1 MPISETEVE
10 KPAAQGAAMEITVS
24 RQDLVRELTA
34 TQSVVERKTT
44 IPILSNFLLE
54 AEEDRLNITATD
66 LDQAIRTSTA
76 VKVKKP
82 GSCTV
87 PARKLYDYIKLL
99 PEGDIS
105 IKLLENHW
113 VQIRSGRS
121 NTKIVGMA
129 RANYPQVPEF
139 PAVAATS
146 ISLIALK
153 TLIARTIFAI
163 SNEESRYTLNGAL
176 LVIKA
181 ESLAMVATDGHR
193 LSYVEKPNENLE
205 GISGEKRV
213 LIPRKALQELQQ
225 LLTVTEVEKVE
236 FADDE
241 HTLFF
246 RVGHRTLSTRKL
258 SGQFPNF
265 EAVMPRDNT
274 KFAVVRCSELSAAIQ
289 RVAQFADER
298 SGAIRMRLEGNEL
311 RSAPTQLNQA
321 RAKTPSTP
329 PTPATPSWWAS
340 TRYTFST
347 SSKPSATRVKSA
359 SNSRTPSPPAR
370 CVQKTPTPNTS
381 IATSLCRCGFEEA
394 TQKRQSHSAEVFVP
408 VACQIPPSLWL
419 RSLSPGAA
427 TGRVAPICL
436 PATGLP
442 HSGHCLVWLPR
453 NILVF
458 TGQLRDCIL
467 VPVCQPRALALPV
480 TIPRATQG

>member
-1 MPISETEVE
+1 MPIVETEAE
-10 KPAAQGAAMEITVS
+10 KPAVQGSAMEITVS
-24 RQDLVRELTA
+24 RQDLVKELTA

-44 IPILSNFLLE
+44 IPILSNFLIE
-54 AEEDRLNITATD
+54 ADGDRLNITATD
-66 LDQAIRTSTA
+66 LDQAIRTSTE

-82 GSCTV
+82 GACTI

-121 NTKIVGMA
+121 NTKMVGMA

-139 PAVAATS
+139 PSVAVTS
-146 ISLIALK
+146 ISTPALK

-176 LVIKA
+176 LVIKS

-193 LSYVEKPNENLE
+193 LSFVEKPNESLD

-225 LLTVTEVEKVE
+225 LLANTEAEKVE

-274 KFAVVRCSELSAAIQ
+274 KFAVVRSSELSAAIQ

-298 SGAIRMRLEGNEL
+298 SGAIRMKLEGNEL
-311 RSAPTQLNQA
+311 KISSSSTESGESEDTIDTPYASDPIVVGFNSGYILDFLKALGNEGEVRLEFKDSQSAGQMRPEDPDA
-321 RAKTPSTP
+321 EYKY
-329 PTPATPSWWAS
+329 
-340 TRYTFST
+340 RYVLM
-347 SSKPSATRVKSA
+347 PMR
-359 SNSRTPSPPAR
+359 
-370 CVQKTPTPNTS
+370 
-381 IATSLCRCGFEEA
+381 I
-394 TQKRQSHSAEVFVP
+394 
-408 VACQIPPSLWL
+408 
-419 RSLSPGAA
+419 
-427 TGRVAPICL
+427 
-436 PATGLP
+436 
-442 HSGHCLVWLPR
+442 
-453 NILVF
+453 
-458 TGQLRDCIL
+458 
-467 VPVCQPRALALPV
+467 
-480 TIPRATQG
+480 